1 MTRRSCTLLPF
12 CSPGLPS
19 LSIIMDSFIGPFD
32 CTESSLQHAQ
42 QPTGQTLPPIN
53 GLGLAPRGVPL
64 ASEDPSHRP
73 RARAQ
78 PYSQPANYLFDG
90 HPVRTYY
97 IEGLPYD
104 MEAPT
109 NEDHNTTFRQTFDGR
124 TLKYTLTVLQQ
135 PERAR
140 ACGAGARCEFRHRET
155 TFPPSAVTNLAQLQP
170 TAVQ

>member
-1 MTRRSCTLLPF
+1 
-12 CSPGLPS
+12 
-19 LSIIMDSFIGPFD
+19 MDSITGPVD
-32 CTESSLQHAQ
+32 YTELSLQHAQ

-53 GLGLAPRGVPL
+53 GLGLAPPGVVL
-64 ASEDPSHRP
+64 ASEDSHRRP

-78 PYSQPANYLFDG
+78 PYSQPASYHFDG

-104 MEAPT
+104 MEAPA
-109 NEDHNTTFRQTFDGR
+109 NEDHSTTYRQTFDGR

-140 ACGAGARCEFRHRET
+140 ACGAGARCESRH
-155 TFPPSAVTNLAQLQP
+155 
-170 TAVQ
+170 

>member
-1 MTRRSCTLLPF
+1 
-12 CSPGLPS
+12 
-19 LSIIMDSFIGPFD
+19 MDSFIGPFD
-32 CTESSLQHAQ
+32 YTEFSPQHVQ

-53 GLGLAPRGVPL
+53 GLGLAPPGAPL
-64 ASEDPSHRP
+64 ASENPGHRP

-78 PYSQPANYLFDG
+78 PYSQPANYTFDG

-104 MEAPT
+104 MEAPA
-109 NEDHNTTFRQTFDGR
+109 NEDHSTTYRQTFDGR

-140 ACGAGARCEFRHRET
+140 ACGAGARCEFRPREI
-155 TFPPSAVTNLAQLQP
+155 TFPLPPFACY
-170 TAVQ
+170 

>member
-1 MTRRSCTLLPF
+1 
-12 CSPGLPS
+12 
-19 LSIIMDSFIGPFD
+19 MDSITGSTD
-32 CTESSLQHAQ
+32 YTESSLQRAQ

-53 GLGLAPRGVPL
+53 GLGLAPPGVLL
-64 ASEDPSHRP
+64 ASEDPRRRP

-78 PYSQPANYLFDG
+78 PYSQPASYRFDG

-104 MEAPT
+104 MEVPA
-109 NEDHNTTFRQTFDGR
+109 NEDHSATYRQTFDGR

-140 ACGAGARCEFRHRET
+140 ACGAGARCESRHRENYVSP
-155 TFPPSAVTNLAQLQP
+155 FCG
-170 TAVQ
+170 

>member
-1 MTRRSCTLLPF
+1 
-12 CSPGLPS
+12 
-19 LSIIMDSFIGPFD
+19 MDSFIGPFD
-32 CTESSLQHAQ
+32 STEFSLQHVQ

-53 GLGLAPRGVPL
+53 GLGLAPPGVPL
-64 ASEDPSHRP
+64 ASEDPGHRP

-104 MEAPT
+104 MEAPA
-109 NEDHNTTFRQTFDGR
+109 NEDHSTTYRQTFDGR

-140 ACGAGARCEFRHRET
+140 ACGAGARCEFRHREIA
-155 TFPPSAVTNLAQLQP
+155 FPPPPLLQLLISHSFSRP
-170 TAVQ
+170 PSGRPSSSDRASCI